1 METIRIYHSS
11 WRMLLL
17 GLCSLALVA
26 GCYFMIEQTKDV
38 FHVVVAWIGIVFFGL
53 CGLYILYSTVKERL
67 TGRPFLTITDKAI
80 VYEGAKQ
87 TVIRFA
93 DVESFEV
100 VKMDKQAFV
109 AIHYKPGV
117 EKQKLSDSGTLSRSV
132 RQLNLQLVNAQENI
146 STVGTGMK
154 AEVLCDLLNDRL
166 ASLRKASNSIN
177 K

>member
-17 GLCSLALVA
+17 GLVSLAIVA
-26 GCYFMIEQTKDV
+26 ASYFMFEQTKDV

-53 CGLYILYSTVKERL
+53 CGLYILYAVLKERL
-67 TGRPFLTITDKAI
+67 TGKPYLTITDEA
-80 VYEGAKQ
+80 VVCDGAKQ
-87 TVIRFA
+87 AVIHFS
-93 DVESFEV
+93 DVEFFDV
-100 VKMDKQAFV
+100 VKMNKQAFV

-117 EKQKLSDSGTLSRSV
+117 ERQKLSESGTLSRSV
-132 RQLNLQLVNAQENI
+132 RKLNLKLVNAQENI

-166 ASLRKASNSIN
+166 AYLRKASN
-177 K
+177 